1 MKAMI
6 LAAGRGKRMG
16 ALTNDCPKPL
26 LKVGAYHLIEWQMM
40 RLAAA
45 GIVEFVINLAY
56 LGEQIAAA
64 LGDGS
69 RYGVKIVYSQE
80 PEGGLET
87 AGGIIA
93 ALPLLGEAPFVVANA
108 DVWCAPDERHF
119 MSRFIK
125 DYHVDMLAQL
135 LLVPNPAWKAVGD
148 FDLAGERVI
157 IGEQYTFA
165 GISILHP
172 RLFAGE
178 QGGFLA
184 LAPFLR
190 KAAQQGKVSGQVFT
204 GQWQDVGTPER
215 LYALQA
221 QYQ

>member
-6 LAAGRGKRMG
+6 LAAGRGSRMG
-16 ALTNDCPKPL
+16 ALTQNTPKPL
-26 LKVGAYHLIEWQMM
+26 LKIGKYHLIEWQIQ

-45 GIVEFVINLAY
+45 GIREFIINLAY

-69 RYGVKIVYSQE
+69 RYGVQISYSPE

-87 AGGIIA
+87 AGGIIQ
-93 ALPLLGEAPFVVANA
+93 ALPLLGEAPFLVANA
-108 DVWCAPDERHF
+108 DVWCAPDYR
-119 MSRFIK
+119 RFIS
-125 DYHVDMLAQL
+125 DYQEQMLAHL
-135 LLVPNPAWKAVGD
+135 LLVPTPAWKNSGD

-157 IGEQYTFA
+157 IGDTYTFA
-165 GISILHP
+165 GISVIHP

-178 QGGFLA
+178 NGGFLA

-190 KAAQQGKVSGQVFT
+190 RAAQQGRLSGCLFT

-215 LYALQA
+215 LASLQA